1 MSNRNSYTKLLSV
14 ISAAKVAMD
23 EAGIVI
29 QCPPSIS
36 QNTARDAVVD
46 VKNILK
52 AERKIFERNGKRLA
66 IEKHKDKE
74 TGAIFITVKVE
85 IPLKLENK
93 KVFNP
98 DLLVP
103 KEGEFAPDYTGFLP
117 MNLRP
122 S

>member
-36 QNTARDAVVD
+36 QNTVRDAVVD

-93 KVFNP
+93 KAFNP